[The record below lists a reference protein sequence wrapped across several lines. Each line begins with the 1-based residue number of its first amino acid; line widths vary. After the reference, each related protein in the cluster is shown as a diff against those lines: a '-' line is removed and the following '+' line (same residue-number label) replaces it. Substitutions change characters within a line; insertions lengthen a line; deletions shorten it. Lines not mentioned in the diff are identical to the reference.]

1 MIDIHTHLGRLLRED
16 VPVTAEELIENM
28 DRWGVEKAVV
38 LPLDATPEGS
48 TFWFT
53 TQQVIE
59 VYRRYPDRI
68 IPFCKLDPRQI
79 NNSPK
84 TDFIWILQEY
94 KDLGCRG
101 VGEITAN
108 LYIDDPMVLNLFAQC
123 GELEMPVLFH
133 LVDRIGAPY
142 GLVDDIYLPRLE
154 RALREL
160 PKTIFIGHAMSFW
173 AEISA
178 DVSEDTRGG
187 YPKGPVKA
195 PGRLQEL
202 LKKYDN
208 LYGDLSAGSGFNAIT
223 RDPEYGYKFLEEF
236 QDKLLFGTDFCHHN
250 QEVPIVNYIK
260 NALECGKI
268 SKTAYE
274 KITHLNAEK
283 LLKLRGGVFK

>member
-16 VPVTAEELIENM
+16 LPVTIEELIENM

-53 TQQVIE
+53 TEQVLE

-79 NNSPK
+79 NNSPN
-84 TDFIWILQEY
+84 TDFTWILQEY

-108 LYIDDPMVLNLFAQC
+108 LYIDDPMVLNLFSQC
-123 GELEMPVLFH
+123 GELDMPVLFH

-154 RALREL
+154 RALKEL

-178 DVSEDTRGG
+178 DVSEETRGG
-187 YPKGPVKA
+187 YPKGPIKS

-250 QEVPIVNYIK
+250 QEVPIVEYIK
-260 NALECGKI
+260 NALKEGKI

-274 KITHLNAEK
+274 KITYLNAEK
-283 LLKLRGGVFK
+283 LLKLK

>member
-16 VPVTAEELIENM
+16 IPVTVEELIENM

-53 TQQVIE
+53 TEQVLK
-59 VYRRYPDRI
+59 VYKRYPDRI

-79 NNSPK
+79 NNSPN
-84 TDFIWILQEY
+84 TDFTWILQEY
-94 KDLGCRG
+94 KDLGCKG

-108 LYIDDPMVLNLFAQC
+108 LYVDDPMVLNLFAQC
-123 GELEMPVLFH
+123 GELDMPVLFH

-154 RALREL
+154 KALKEL

-178 DVSEDTRGG
+178 DVSEETRGG
-187 YPKGPVKA
+187 YPKGPITK

-202 LKKYDN
+202 LRKYDN

-250 QEVPIVNYIK
+250 QEVPIVDYIK
-260 NALECGKI
+260 NALREEKI
-268 SKTAYE
+268 SQTAYE
-274 KITHLNAEK
+274 KITRLNAEK
-283 LLKLRGGVFK
+283 LLKLR

>member
-1 MIDIHTHLGRLLRED
+1 MIIDIHTHLGRLTRYD

-28 DRWGVEKAVV
+28 DKWGIDKSVV

-53 TQQVIE
+53 TEQVLE
-59 VYRRYPDRI
+59 VYQKYPDRI

-79 NNSPK
+79 DNSTK
-84 TDFIWILQEY
+84 TDFSWILKEY
-94 KDLGCRG
+94 KDRGCRG

-108 LYIDDPMVLNLFAQC
+108 LYIDDPMVMNLFAQC
-123 GELEMPVLFH
+123 GEAGMPVLFH

-142 GLVDDIYLPRLE
+142 GLVDDMYLPRLE
-154 RALREL
+154 RVLREL
-160 PKTIFIGHAMSFW
+160 PNTIFIGHAMSFW
-173 AEISA
+173 AEVSA
-178 DVSEDTRGG
+178 DVDENTRGG
-187 YPKGPVKA
+187 YPKGPITR

-208 LYGDLSAGSGFNAIT
+208 LYGDISAGSGFNAIT
-223 RDPEYGYKFLEEF
+223 RDPEYGYRFLEEF

-250 QEVPIVNYIK
+250 QEVPIVDYIK
-260 NALECGKI
+260 SLLNEGKI

-274 KITHLNAEK
+274 KITHINAEK
-283 LLKLRGGVFK
+283 LL

>member
-1 MIDIHTHLGRLLRED
+1 MIDIHTHLGRILRED

-28 DRWGVEKAVV
+28 DKWGVEKAVV

-53 TQQVIE
+53 TEQVIDI
-59 VYRRYPDRI
+59 YRKYPERI

-79 NNSPK
+79 NNSPV
-84 TDFIWILQEY
+84 TDFTWILKEY
-94 KDLGCRG
+94 KDLGCKG

-108 LYIDDPMVLNLFAQC
+108 LYIDDPMVVNLFRQC
-123 GELEMPVLFH
+123 GDMEMPVLFH

-154 RALREL
+154 KVLKEL
-160 PKTIFIGHAMSFW
+160 PQTIFIGHAMSFW
-173 AEISA
+173 AEISS
-178 DVSEDTRGG
+178 DVDEKTRGG
-187 YPKGPVKA
+187 YPKGPIKS

-202 LKKYDN
+202 LKKYNN

-250 QEVPIVNYIK
+250 QEVPIVDYIK
-260 NALECGKI
+260 NALKEGKI
-268 SKTAYE
+268 SEMAYK
-274 KITHLNAEK
+274 KITRLNAERI
-283 LLKLRGGVFK
+283 LKL

>member
-1 MIDIHTHLGRLLRED
+1 MIDIHTHLGRILRED

-28 DRWGVEKAVV
+28 DKWGVEKAVV

-53 TQQVIE
+53 TEQVIDI
-59 VYRRYPDRI
+59 YRKYPERI

-79 NNSPK
+79 NYSPV
-84 TDFIWILQEY
+84 TDFTWILKEY
-94 KDLGCRG
+94 KDLGCKG

-108 LYIDDPMVLNLFAQC
+108 LYIDDPMVVNLFRQC
-123 GELEMPVLFH
+123 GDMEMPVLFH

-154 RALREL
+154 KVLKEL
-160 PKTIFIGHAMSFW
+160 PQTIFIGHAMSFW
-173 AEISA
+173 AEISS
-178 DVSEDTRGG
+178 DVDEKTRGG
-187 YPKGPVKA
+187 YPKGPIKS

-202 LKKYDN
+202 LKKYNN

-250 QEVPIVNYIK
+250 QEVPIVDYIK
-260 NALECGKI
+260 NALKEGKI
-268 SKTAYE
+268 SEMAYK
-274 KITHLNAEK
+274 KITRLNAERI
-283 LLKLRGGVFK
+283 LKL

>member
-1 MIDIHTHLGRLLRED
+1 MIDIHTHLGRILRED

-28 DRWGVEKAVV
+28 DKWGVEKAVV

-53 TQQVIE
+53 TEQVIDI
-59 VYRRYPDRI
+59 YRKYPERI

-79 NNSPK
+79 NNSPV
-84 TDFIWILQEY
+84 TDFTWILKEY
-94 KDLGCRG
+94 KDLGCKG

-108 LYIDDPMVLNLFAQC
+108 LYIDDPMVVNLFRQC
-123 GELEMPVLFH
+123 GDMEMPVLFH

-154 RALREL
+154 KVLKEL
-160 PKTIFIGHAMSFW
+160 PQTIFIGHAMSFW
-173 AEISA
+173 AEISS
-178 DVSEDTRGG
+178 DVDEKTRGG
-187 YPKGPVKA
+187 YPKGPIKS

-202 LKKYDN
+202 LKRYDN

-250 QEVPIVNYIK
+250 QEVPIVDYIK
-260 NALECGKI
+260 NALKEGKI
-268 SKTAYE
+268 SEMAYK
-274 KITHLNAEK
+274 KITRLNAERI
-283 LLKLRGGVFK
+283 LKL

>member
-1 MIDIHTHLGRLLRED
+1 MIDIHTHLGRILRED

-28 DRWGVEKAVV
+28 DKWGVEKAVV

-53 TQQVIE
+53 TEQVIDI
-59 VYRRYPDRI
+59 YRKYPERI

-79 NNSPK
+79 NNSPV
-84 TDFIWILQEY
+84 TDFTWILKEY
-94 KDLGCRG
+94 KDLGCKG

-108 LYIDDPMVLNLFAQC
+108 LYIDDPMVVNLFRQC
-123 GELEMPVLFH
+123 GDMEMPVLFH

-154 RALREL
+154 KVLKEL
-160 PKTIFIGHAMSFW
+160 PQTIFIGHAMSFW
-173 AEISA
+173 AEISS
-178 DVSEDTRGG
+178 DVDEKTRGG
-187 YPKGPVKA
+187 YPKGPIKS

-250 QEVPIVNYIK
+250 QEVPIVDYIK
-260 NALECGKI
+260 NALKEGKI
-268 SKTAYE
+268 SEMAYK
-274 KITHLNAEK
+274 KITRLNAERI
-283 LLKLRGGVFK
+283 LKL

>member
-1 MIDIHTHLGRLLRED
+1 MIDIHTHLGRVLRED
-16 VPVTAEELIENM
+16 IPVKVEELIENM
-28 DRWGVEKAVV
+28 DRWGVEKAVI
-38 LPLDATPEGS
+38 LPLDATPEGN

-53 TQQVIE
+53 TEQVLE
-59 VYRRYPDRI
+59 VYKRYPDRI
-68 IPFCKLDPRQI
+68 IPFCNLDPRQI
-79 NNSPK
+79 NNSPN
-84 TDFIWILQEY
+84 TDFTWIIQEY
-94 KDLGCRG
+94 KDLGCKG

-123 GELEMPVLFH
+123 GELDMPVLFH

-154 RALREL
+154 KALKEL

-178 DVSEDTRGG
+178 DVSEETRGG
-187 YPKGPVKA
+187 YPKGPITK

-202 LKKYDN
+202 LRKYDN

-250 QEVPIVNYIK
+250 QEVPIVDYIK
-260 NALECGKI
+260 NALKKGRI
-268 SKTAYE
+268 SQTAYK
-274 KITHLNAEK
+274 KITRLNAEK
-283 LLKLRGGVFK
+283 LLGLR

>member
-1 MIDIHTHLGRLLRED
+1 MIDIHTHLGRILRED

-28 DRWGVEKAVV
+28 DKWGVEKAVV

-53 TQQVIE
+53 TEQVID
-59 VYRRYPDRI
+59 VYRKYPKRI

-79 NNSPK
+79 NNSPN
-84 TDFIWILQEY
+84 TDFTWILKEY
-94 KDLGCRG
+94 KDLGCKG

-108 LYIDDPMVLNLFAQC
+108 LYIDDPMVINLFRQC
-123 GELEMPVLFH
+123 GDMEMPVLFH

-154 RALREL
+154 KVLKEL

-173 AEISA
+173 AEISS
-178 DVSEDTRGG
+178 DVDEKTRGG
-187 YPKGPVKA
+187 YPKGPIKS

-250 QEVPIVNYIK
+250 QEVPIVDYIK
-260 NALECGKI
+260 NALKEGKI
-268 SKTAYE
+268 SEMAYK
-274 KITHLNAEK
+274 KITRLNAERI
-283 LLKLRGGVFK
+283 LKLGNI

>member
-1 MIDIHTHLGRLLRED
+1 MIDIHTHLGRILRED

-28 DRWGVEKAVV
+28 DKWGVEKAVV

-53 TQQVIE
+53 TEQVID
-59 VYRRYPDRI
+59 VYRKYPERI

-79 NNSPK
+79 NNSPD
-84 TDFIWILQEY
+84 TDFTWILKEY
-94 KDLGCRG
+94 KDLGCKG

-108 LYIDDPMVLNLFAQC
+108 LYIDDPMVINLFRQC
-123 GELEMPVLFH
+123 GDMEMPVLFH

-154 RALREL
+154 KVLKEL
-160 PKTIFIGHAMSFW
+160 SKTIFIGHAMSFW
-173 AEISA
+173 AEISS
-178 DVSEDTRGG
+178 DVDERTRGG
-187 YPKGPVKA
+187 YPKGPIKS

-250 QEVPIVNYIK
+250 QEVPIVDYIK
-260 NALECGKI
+260 NALKEGKI
-268 SKTAYE
+268 SEMAYN
-274 KITHLNAEK
+274 KITRLNAERI
-283 LLKLRGGVFK
+283 LKLGDI

>member
-1 MIDIHTHLGRLLRED
+1 MIDIHTHLGRILRED

-28 DRWGVEKAVV
+28 DKWGVEKAVV

-53 TQQVIE
+53 TEQVID
-59 VYRRYPDRI
+59 VYRKYPKRI

-79 NNSPK
+79 NNSPD
-84 TDFIWILQEY
+84 TDFTWILKEY
-94 KDLGCRG
+94 KDLGCKG

-108 LYIDDPMVLNLFAQC
+108 LYIDDPMVINLFRQC
-123 GELEMPVLFH
+123 GDMEMPVLFH

-154 RALREL
+154 KVLKEL

-173 AEISA
+173 AEISS
-178 DVSEDTRGG
+178 DVDEKTRGG
-187 YPKGPVKA
+187 YPKGPIKS

-250 QEVPIVNYIK
+250 QEVPIVDYIK
-260 NALECGKI
+260 NALKEGKI
-268 SKTAYE
+268 SEMAYK
-274 KITHLNAEK
+274 KITRLNAERI
-283 LLKLRGGVFK
+283 LKLGNI

>member
-1 MIDIHTHLGRLLRED
+1 MIDIHTHLGRILRED

-28 DRWGVEKAVV
+28 DKWGVEKAVV

-53 TQQVIE
+53 TEQVID
-59 VYRRYPDRI
+59 VYRKYPERI

-79 NNSPK
+79 NNSPN
-84 TDFIWILQEY
+84 TDFTWILKEY
-94 KDLGCRG
+94 KDLGCKG

-108 LYIDDPMVLNLFAQC
+108 LYIDDPMVINLFRQC
-123 GELEMPVLFH
+123 GDMEMPVLFH

-154 RALREL
+154 KVLKEL

-173 AEISA
+173 AEISS
-178 DVSEDTRGG
+178 DVDEKTRGG
-187 YPKGPVKA
+187 YPKGPIKS

-250 QEVPIVNYIK
+250 QEVPIVDYIK
-260 NALECGKI
+260 NALKEGKI
-268 SKTAYE
+268 SEMAYK
-274 KITHLNAEK
+274 KITRLNAERI
-283 LLKLRGGVFK
+283 LKLGNI

>member
-16 VPVTAEELIENM
+16 IPVTVEELIENM

-53 TQQVIE
+53 TEQVLE
-59 VYRRYPDRI
+59 VYKRYPDRI

-79 NNSPK
+79 NNSPN
-84 TDFIWILQEY
+84 TDFTWILQEY
-94 KDLGCRG
+94 KDLGCKG

-123 GELEMPVLFH
+123 GELDMPVLFH

-154 RALREL
+154 KALKEL

-178 DVSEDTRGG
+178 DVSEETRGG
-187 YPKGPVKA
+187 YPKGPITKL
-195 PGRLQEL
+195 GRLQEL
-202 LKKYDN
+202 LRKYDN

-250 QEVPIVNYIK
+250 QEVPIVDYIK
-260 NALECGKI
+260 NALKEGRI

-274 KITHLNAEK
+274 KITRLNAEK
-283 LLKLRGGVFK
+283 LLKLR

>member
-16 VPVTAEELIENM
+16 IPVTVEELIENM
-28 DRWGVEKAVV
+28 NKWGVEKAVV

-53 TQQVIE
+53 TEQVLE
-59 VYRRYPDRI
+59 VYRRYPGRI

-79 NNSPK
+79 SNSPK
-84 TDFIWILQEY
+84 TDFRWILQEY

-123 GELEMPVLFH
+123 GELDMPVLFH

-142 GLVDDIYLPRLE
+142 GLVDDIHLPRLE
-154 RALREL
+154 RTLKEL
-160 PKTIFIGHAMSFW
+160 PETVFIGHAMSFW

-178 DVSEDTRGG
+178 DVSEETRGG
-187 YPKGPVKA
+187 YPKGPITK

-202 LKKYDN
+202 LRKYDN

-250 QEVPIVNYIK
+250 QEVPIVDYIK
-260 NALECGKI
+260 NASKEGKI

-274 KITHLNAEK
+274 KIT
-283 LLKLRGGVFK
+283 